1 MTASDRNSRRAD
13 KAELARN
20 VTATETLAFMT
31 ALMAFLKEAEAG
43 HHGTIDVRPPPA
55 EAPVAPAHPIDPLP
69 ADAAAAEHRSIPG
82 DQHSDASAPGS
93 SVTPPA
99 VHVDATTEGGGAHV
113 GATTDVAVAQGS
125 LGGSVATDAPVAAAM
140 DHGLAPPDAHAGTTP
155 PAAIEPTSLQE
166 LGGTIT
172 DLVTSSLSTVS
183 RTLDSLTTTVTQL
196 TSTVTGTVGQLTD
209 GVTGLVGDL
218 LHSVTDTGHDA
229 PSHNLVDALVT
240 DIVSSP
246 LEAPHDD
253 TAVHTVDIAGL
264 DTAGAV
270 PTAALPP
277 LSLHLGFLGQP
288 TSDGHDMHD
297 GAFSALGVH
306 HF

>member
-43 HHGTIDVRPPPA
+43 HHGTIDVQPPPA
-55 EAPVAPAHPIDPLP
+55 EAPAAPAHPIAPLP
-69 ADAAAAEHRSIPG
+69 ADTAAAEHRSIPG

-93 SVTPPA
+93 SVAPPA
-99 VHVDATTEGGGAHV
+99 VHVDATTDGDGAHV
-113 GATTDVAVAQGS
+113 GATTDVAAAQGS
-125 LGGSVATDAPVAAAM
+125 LAGSVATDAPVAATM

-155 PAAIEPTSLQE
+155 SAAIEPTLLQE

-172 DLVTSSLSTVS
+172 DLVTSSLAAVS
-183 RTLDSLTTTVTQL
+183 HTLDSLTTTVTQL

-209 GVTGLVGDL
+209 GVTGL
-218 LHSVTDTGHDA
+218 LHSVTDTSHDA
-229 PSHNLVDALVT
+229 PSYNLVDALVT

-246 LEAPHDD
+246 LAAPHDD
-253 TAVHTVDIAGL
+253 TVAHTVDIAGL

>member
-1 MTASDRNSRRAD
+1 
-13 KAELARN
+13 
-20 VTATETLAFMT
+20 
-31 ALMAFLKEAEAG
+31 
-43 HHGTIDVRPPPA
+43 
-55 EAPVAPAHPIDPLP
+55 
-69 ADAAAAEHRSIPG
+69 
-82 DQHSDASAPGS
+82 
-93 SVTPPA
+93 
-99 VHVDATTEGGGAHV
+99 
-113 GATTDVAVAQGS
+113 
-125 LGGSVATDAPVAAAM
+125 M

-155 PAAIEPTSLQE
+155 SAAIEPTLLQE

-172 DLVTSSLSTVS
+172 DLVASSLAAVS
-183 RTLDSLTTTVTQL
+183 HTLDSLTTTVTQL

-209 GVTGLVGDL
+209 GVTGL
-218 LHSVTDTGHDA
+218 LHSVTDTGLA
-229 PSHNLVDALVT
+229 
-240 DIVSSP
+240 
-246 LEAPHDD
+246 APHDD
-253 TAVHTVDIAGL
+253 TVAHTVGIAGL